1 MRKKILFIIN
11 PISGIGKQKIIEKL
25 ISENLDKSKFSVKI
39 EYTKYRFHAFEISE
53 KYKNLLDIIVIV
65 GGDGSVNEVSQS
77 LIFSKTIMGIIP
89 AGSGNGFARH
99 LKIPLNLKKAILLFN
114 NFSLKKVD
122 SVKINDKIF
131 VNVAGIG
138 FDARIAHQFEKLGKR
153 GFYNYVKL
161 TIKEFFYSKNKKFRF
176 KIGKKIFEKNAF
188 MLSFANSSQF
198 GNNVFIAPY
207 AKIDDGFL
215 DICFLKKFPF
225 WEIPKI
231 SYMFFSKKIFHS
243 KYWGS
248 FKEKKI
254 TFLNDK
260 KIEIHIDG
268 EAQNISKNIELEVQK
283 HSLLVAVP

>member
-138 FDARIAHQFEKLGKR
+138 FDARIAHQL
-153 GFYNYVKL
+153 
-161 TIKEFFYSKNKKFRF
+161 
-176 KIGKKIFEKNAF
+176 
-188 MLSFANSSQF
+188 
-198 GNNVFIAPY
+198 
-207 AKIDDGFL
+207 
-215 DICFLKKFPF
+215 
-225 WEIPKI
+225 
-231 SYMFFSKKIFHS
+231 
-243 KYWGS
+243 
-248 FKEKKI
+248 
-254 TFLNDK
+254 
-260 KIEIHIDG
+260 
-268 EAQNISKNIELEVQK
+268 
-283 HSLLVAVP
+283 